1 MGIQFGSFNAICET
15 AALVICPL
23 VETSQGVEPT
33 CYSRNVEIG
42 GTLIFQPCE
51 FASIL
56 FVNWFRRKG
65 VFFCWCMGDGLLCL
79 PCVKDTCGLLAYPI
93 IFHNPRERYSVEVR
107 WGVTCM
113 SYSST
118 KKRYCLEEAP
128 LALLLLLLLPCTL
141 SLLLTPSSCS
151 NMLCSHRCHYNDC
164 HHDHTYTEQVY
175 GSR

>member
-1 MGIQFGSFNAICET
+1 MGIQFGSFTAICET

-51 FASIL
+51 FA
-56 FVNWFRRKG
+56 FVDWFSSERGFLLLVLGRRFALIS
-65 VFFCWCMGDGLLCL
+65 VLSRTSASSLHTQSFFATL
-79 PCVKDTCGLLAYPI
+79 
-93 IFHNPRERYSVEVR
+93 ESVIRFKFVGACHACHIQDQPTNDIAWR
-107 WGVTCM
+107 
-113 SYSST
+113 
-118 KKRYCLEEAP
+118 RAP
-128 LALLLLLLLPCTL
+128 ALLLLLALFVAFAAANIV
-141 SLLLTPSSCS
+141 SPSS

>member
-1 MGIQFGSFNAICET
+1 MGIQFGSFTAICET

-51 FASIL
+51 FASVDWFLSERGFLLLVHGRRFALTSVLSRTSAASWHTESFFATLESVIGFE
-56 FVNWFRRKG
+56 FVCR
-65 VFFCWCMGDGLLCL
+65 V
-79 PCVKDTCGLLAYPI
+79 
-93 IFHNPRERYSVEVR
+93 S
-107 WGVTCM
+107 CM
-113 SYSST
+113 SFT
-118 KKRYCLEEAP
+118 GKAKKRYCLEEASLRLFFSC
-128 LALLLLLLLPCTL
+128 LALYVAFAVANTV
-141 SLLLTPSSCS
+141 SPSS